1 MVDDSLIKPIDG
13 QNVMSIKSA
22 KDKDINDKRKRQN
35 NGQTQQHT
43 EPKIS
48 DDLDD
53 SEVEKSNHN
62 KGEHWID
69 YCA

>member
-13 QNVMSIKSA
+13 QNVVSIKSA
-22 KDKDINDKRKRQN
+22 KDKGINDKRKRQN
-35 NGQTQQHT
+35 NGQSQQHE
-43 EPKIS
+43 EPLIP
-48 DDLDD
+48 DDVND
-53 SEVEKSNHN
+53 SEVEKSNDN